1 MRHLFLSLLLAS
13 AAACGRPPFAD
24 LVFTGGTIMTMDST
38 APSAEA
44 VAVRDGRIV
53 YVGSES
59 GVQQWIGTRTVLV
72 PLAGRTL
79 LPGFEDAHI
88 HPVSSGVELSGCDTA
103 DDETREALESH
114 IRACAA
120 ALADSAWLVGSN
132 WALPLF
138 PDANPTK
145 ELLDSLAPG
154 RPAYLSAADGHSG
167 WVNSEALRLAGI
179 TKDTPDPLNGRI
191 ERDAR
196 GEPTGTLRE
205 AAKNLVSSLIPPVT
219 AEQQAEGLRRA
230 QALLHAAGVTA
241 IQEAAATRPLL
252 EAYRTLDRTGELTL
266 RTVVSL
272 LARPEEDLTQVDSL
286 VAWRIE
292 FQGTQVHPTAVK
304 LFEDGVI
311 EARTAAMLTPYLDRH
326 DDAGT
331 PNWRPGQLDSI
342 VALLVD
348 KDFSVHVHA
357 IGDGAVR
364 YTLDALEKA
373 EQGKPRGNR
382 RHQIAHL
389 EVIDSAD
396 IGRFASLGVIA
407 NFQALWAYPDSYI
420 TDLTWPALGPE
431 RSRWIYPIGSVVR
444 AGGRLALGS
453 DWNVSSYVPMAAIQ
467 VAVTRRDSRDT
478 LGAGERL
485 LPEQAIDLETAL
497 RGYTIGS
504 AYALGLDQETGSITT
519 GKAADLVVLGEDL
532 RMVSPTRLARVP
544 VLLTMVAGKAVYG
557 DIGTLV
563 PVAAP

>member
-59 GVQQWIGTRTVLV
+59 GVQQWIGTRTVVV

-103 DDETREALESH
+103 DDETREALDGH

-120 ALADSAWLVGSN
+120 ALPDSAWLVGSN
-132 WALPLF
+132 WALPIF
-138 PDANPTK
+138 PDGNPRR
-145 ELLDSLAPG
+145 EWLDSLAPG

-167 WVNSEALRLAGI
+167 WANTEALRLAGI

-191 ERDAR
+191 ERDAK

-205 AAKNLVSSLIPPVT
+205 SAMQLVSSLIPPVT
-219 AEQQAEGLRRA
+219 DAERVAGLRRA

-252 EAYRTLDRTGELTL
+252 EAYRTLDRSGELTL

-272 LARPEEDLTQVDSL
+272 LARPEDDLTQVDSL
-286 VAWRIE
+286 VAWRTE

-348 KDFSVHVHA
+348 QDFSVHVHA

-364 YTLDALEKA
+364 FTLDALEKA

-407 NFQALWAYPDSYI
+407 NFQALWAFPDSYI

-478 LGAGERL
+478 LGTGAQL

-504 AYALGLDQETGSITT
+504 AYALGLDQETGSIVT

-532 RMVSPTRLARVP
+532 RTVSQTRLARVP
-544 VLLTMVAGKAVYG
+544 VLLTLVAGKAVHG
-557 DIGTLV
+557 DVGALV

>member
-1 MRHLFLSLLLAS
+1 MRALPLSLLLAF

-24 LVFTGGTIMTMDST
+24 MVFTGGTIMTMDST
-38 APSAEA
+38 GPSAEA
-44 VAVRDGRIV
+44 VAIRDGRIV
-53 YVGSES
+53 YVGSEA
-59 GVQQWIGTRTVLV
+59 GVQRWIGTRTVLV

-88 HPVSSGVELSGCDTA
+88 HPVSSGVELAGCDVTA
-103 DDETREALESH
+103 DETREALDAH

-120 ALADSAWLVGSN
+120 ALPDSAWLTGSN
-132 WALPLF
+132 WALPIF
-138 PDANPTK
+138 PDANPRK
-145 ELLDSLAPG
+145 EWLDSLTPG
-154 RPAYLSAADGHSG
+154 RPAYRSAADGHSG
-167 WVNSEALRLAGI
+167 WANTEALRLAGV
-179 TKDTPDPLNGRI
+179 TRATPDPQNGRI
-191 ERDAR
+191 ERDPK

-205 AAKNLVSSLIPPVT
+205 AAMDLVASVIPPVT
-219 AEQQAEGLRRA
+219 AEQRVEGLRRA

-252 EAYRTLDRTGELTL
+252 EAYRTMDQTGELTL

-272 LARPEEDLTQVDSL
+272 LARPEEDLGQVDSL
-286 VAWRIE
+286 VAWRTE
-292 FQGTQVHPTAVK
+292 FQGTQVHPTSVK
-304 LFEDGVI
+304 LFADGVI
-311 EARTAAMLTPYLDRH
+311 EARTAAMLAPYLDRK

-342 VALLVD
+342 VARLVEN
-348 KDFSVHVHA
+348 DFSVHVHA
-357 IGDGAVR
+357 IGDRAVR
-364 YTLDALEKA
+364 MTLDAMEQA
-373 EQGKPRGNR
+373 EQGKPRGSR

-396 IGRFASLGVIA
+396 VGRFASLGVIA

-431 RSRWIYPIGSVVR
+431 RSRWIYPIRAVVQ

-453 DWNVSSYVPMAAIQ
+453 DWNVSSYVPMEAVQ
-467 VAVTRRDSRDT
+467 VAVTRRDPRDS
-478 LGAGERL
+478 LGTGPQL

-519 GKAADLVVLGEDL
+519 GKAADLIVLGADL
-532 RMVSPTRLARVP
+532 RMVSPTRLATVP
-544 VLLTMVAGKAVYG
+544 VLLTMVGGRTVHG
-557 DIGTLV
+557 DPGTLV
-563 PVAAP
+563 PVTVP

>member
-1 MRHLFLSLLLAS
+1 
-13 AAACGRPPFAD
+13 
-24 LVFTGGTIMTMDST
+24 MTMDST

-286 VAWRIE
+286 VAWRTE

-311 EARTAAMLTPYLDRH
+311 EARTAAMLAPYLDRH

-544 VLLTMVAGKAVYG
+544 VLLTMVVGKAVYG
-557 DIGTLV
+557 GIGTLV